1 MPRIVACGSRGE
13 AYEKFRMAVGQGQK
27 AFLLVDSESS
37 VDAKHATGQPDAWKP
52 WEHFHRQANKSCSK
66 PASASDKDCH
76 VMVQVMESW
85 FLTDKETLAAFFPG
99 VPQPF
104 ASRTEQRGGCGQRCR
119 VPGAGKR
126 LSLLQDQGMLWKR
139 PPLFQDSR
147 AACPS
152 QAVQRVTVGQRV
164 Y

>member
-1 MPRIVACGSRGE
+1 
-13 AYEKFRMAVGQGQK
+13 MAVGQGQK

-85 FLTDKETLAAFFPG
+85 FLTDKETLAAFFGQGFRSHSLPAQSSVEAVG
-99 VPQPF
+99 KDAVYRGLEN
-104 ASRTEQRGGCGQRCR
+104 ASHSCKTKACYGKGPHSFKVLALLAPAKLCSASPWAKGFIDTVTTR
-119 VPGAGKR
+119 VAG
-126 LSLLQDQGMLWKR
+126 
-139 PPLFQDSR
+139 
-147 AACPS
+147 
-152 QAVQRVTVGQRV
+152 
-164 Y
+164 